1 MKRSVLV
8 ALAFAGFM
16 GTAQADVLLS
26 EDFNNVAALPG
37 QGWVFDNQ
45 SQPPGP
51 VLTWFQGDPE
61 TFPAHQGAPNAY
73 IASNFNA
80 AAPGGTLENW
90 LITPEFSTA
99 MNVVVSFFLRA
110 DEVAGFMDQLAFG
123 FSEGSADLNAFTL
136 AKPVVVPTGVWTRFT
151 VQLSAQ
157 GPGTTG
163 RFAFVHTGDA
173 DLSNYVGL
181 DTLRISA
188 IPEPSTIM
196 ILGIGLAG
204 ATLARR
210 RSQGQKNT

>member
-8 ALAFAGFM
+8 GLAFAGLM
-16 GTAQADVLLS
+16 GTAQAQVLLS

-51 VLTWFQGDPE
+51 VATWFQGDPE
-61 TFPAHQGAPNAY
+61 TFTAHMGAPNAY
-73 IASNFNA
+73 IASNFNV
-80 AAPGGTLENW
+80 AAPGGTIENW
-90 LITPEFSTA
+90 LITPEFSTE

-110 DEVAGFMDQLAFG
+110 DAFPGFFDQLAFG
-123 FSEGSADLNAFTL
+123 FSNGSADLDAFTL
-136 AKPVVVPTGVWTRFT
+136 RQPVVVPTDGWTRFT
-151 VQLSAQ
+151 VQLSRQ
-157 GPGTTG
+157 GPGATG

-181 DTLRISA
+181 DTLRITA
-188 IPEPSTIM
+188 IPEPTTMM

-204 ATLARR
+204 AALVRR
-210 RSQGQKNT
+210 RRG

>member
-8 ALAFAGFM
+8 GLAFAGLM
-16 GTAQADVLLS
+16 GTAQAEVLLS
-26 EDFNNVAALPG
+26 EDFDDVAALPG
-37 QGWVFDNQ
+37 EGWVFDNQ

-51 VLTWFQGDPE
+51 VLTWFQGDAE
-61 TFPAHQGAPNAY
+61 TFTAHMGAPDAY

-90 LITPEFSTA
+90 LITPEFSTE

-110 DEVAGFMDQLAFG
+110 DAFEDFADQLAFG
-123 FSEGSADLNAFTL
+123 FSEGSADLDAFTL
-136 AKPVVVPTGVWTRFT
+136 AAPVVVPTDGWTRFT

-157 GPGTTG
+157 GPGSTG
-163 RFAFVHTGDA
+163 RFAFVHVGEA

-181 DTLRISA
+181 DTLRINS
-188 IPEPSTIM
+188 IPEPTTMM

-204 ATLARR
+204 AALSRR
-210 RSQGQKNT
+210 RR